1 MAAAAP
7 SPLAISVKKTIR
19 AKLNILVVDG
29 GTVALRE
36 IFDGFYPPSNLLA
49 SLRSNYDTLNNL
61 LKIRVLLR
69 RQWDL
74 LFPPSGAAPDSKTF
88 DFHLLFRLLTNIC
101 GLSPPPSGWHATPL
115 PSDNSL
121 EANLVRAK
129 YFCDRFYGNLSTT
142 DVETPTF
149 NTFWKEISTVL
160 TALGLDQ
167 AEIDRLK
174 AERWAKEDCHNVEH
188 HQVDYVTS
196 FDMAAAAPSPL
207 ASSVE
212 KTNGA
217 KLYILLIDGGTT
229 VVREI
234 FDRLHPPS
242 NLLASLESNYHTL
255 NNLVKI
261 KVLLRRQ
268 WGILFPPGGAAPDSK
283 AFDFHLLFLLLTNIC
298 GLSPPPSG
306 WHTTPVPSDTSLEA
320 NLVRVKYLRNT
331 FYSHVSTTGVDTQT
345 FNSLWL
351 EISAVLVALGLDRA
365 EIDRLTAER
374 WGEEDYRH
382 VQHDLALEKELEGF
396 SNIQLKIQETVE
408 KVRRTELHVDVHE
421 TLQDGNSILGEVL
434 DSEYQ
439 IPLYWS

>member
-7 SPLAISVKKTIR
+7 SPLAISVKKTNR

-29 GTVALRE
+29 GTVALRK

-74 LFPPSGAAPDSKTF
+74 LFPPSGAAPDSK
-88 DFHLLFRLLTNIC
+88 
-101 GLSPPPSGWHATPL
+101 
-115 PSDNSL
+115 
-121 EANLVRAK
+121 
-129 YFCDRFYGNLSTT
+129 
-142 DVETPTF
+142 
-149 NTFWKEISTVL
+149 
-160 TALGLDQ
+160 
-167 AEIDRLK
+167 
-174 AERWAKEDCHNVEH
+174 
-188 HQVDYVTS
+188 
-196 FDMAAAAPSPL
+196 
-207 ASSVE
+207 
-212 KTNGA
+212 
-217 KLYILLIDGGTT
+217 
-229 VVREI
+229 
-234 FDRLHPPS
+234 
-242 NLLASLESNYHTL
+242 
-255 NNLVKI
+255 
-261 KVLLRRQ
+261 
-268 WGILFPPGGAAPDSK
+268 

-298 GLSPPPSG
+298 GLPPPPSG

-365 EIDRLTAER
+365 EIDRLKAER